1 MGLGAV
7 VISSI
12 LKNARLGFL
21 IITKPYTLYIPP
33 DINRVCLIKFYFQ
46 FYHTKIPE
54 CWFFFCCRMF
64 LDSVMPS
71 RANAMNC
78 LVQCFPQCFAV
89 QRADW
94 KLLTF
99 WWQILLTF
107 ACQHRKSPVAKSVVW
122 NPFTTDSC
130 RKLGIS
136 LKISPWN
143 MEEAFSSKN
152 SSLAIIL
159 SLCLSVCFFVSCSVS
174 CKTYGSPGH
183 KQTWL
188 LCNAGVNFIKGVRG
202 LYTVLIP
209 EE

>member
-1 MGLGAV
+1 ML
-7 VISSI
+7 
-12 LKNARLGFL
+12 
-21 IITKPYTLYIPP
+21 
-33 DINRVCLIKFYFQ
+33 
-46 FYHTKIPE
+46 
-54 CWFFFCCRMF
+54 FFFCCRMF

-94 KLLTF
+94 KLQTF

-107 ACQHRKSPVAKSVVW
+107 ARQHPKSPVAKSVVW

-202 LYTVLIP
+202 LYIQSWSLRNKWVYIISFIINKNSCWWVLAVHQAFNLWLT
-209 EE
+209 